1 MNSTKISDNLTD
13 LKLLSINK
21 AREILKIRHET
32 VKNLIY
38 EGKIEVIVIGKRV
51 KIPMISLR
59 KYIEENSKKLI
70 EEEKEE
76 FKLNRI
82 DYIQNQINLIIKK
95 HNREYR

>member
-1 MNSTKISDNLTD
+1 MKYTKISDNLID
-13 LKLLSINK
+13 LKLLSING

-59 KYIEENSKKLI
+59 KYIEENSKRLI

-76 FKLNRI
+76 FKLSRTE
-82 DYIQNQINLIIKK
+82 YIQNQIKLIIKK